1 MKLGLVAAISGIALT
16 GNLQASMAD
25 MISHLGNVSHYN
37 SGGSYQDQSTGHYS
51 AGGLMV
57 KQRNRTHQLINIRPP
72 SFGGSCGDFD
82 LRFGGISF
90 IKADELVK
98 TLKAVAQGVPAYAFQ
113 LALKT
118 TAPQIAN
125 TMEALQKKLEE
136 INALLLNEC
145 SMRQQLLEG
154 IMPTGSAMH
163 EKVCDDINRS
173 GSGDLDF
180 FGSRQR
186 CQEKGERN
194 SAAAE
199 AKSRY
204 PELMVGEFNLVWTV
218 LQKLPRYAEDRAT
231 AERILSLVGT
241 VISKKV
247 EDDYKI
253 TFIDPQADDTKF
265 IEAHLHG
272 GQTQSLVCSDT
283 EECLGVTS
291 TDLLIS
297 AEDSLSRTVYR
308 QIESMKRKYLS
319 EEEFSTEEMAFLSD
333 SVNLPVYKYIQVS
346 ASSGISWPMEK
357 VSQYFAMAVLLKQ
370 FEEVAA
376 EIIQALSV
384 LESIQFDTTIIQEF
398 KQRLEQARSRLQ
410 SQMASLDAKE
420 VFMIDKLLKAKERE
434 MRANYDYERRG

>member
-1 MKLGLVAAISGIALT
+1 MRSFLITATSVLALT
-16 GNLQASMAD
+16 SPLKASMAD

-37 SGGSYQDQSTGHYS
+37 SSGSYQDQSTGHYS

-90 IKADELVK
+90 IKAEELVR

-125 TMEALQKKLEE
+125 VMEALQKKLEE

-154 IMPTGSAMH
+154 ILPTGSAMH
-163 EKVCDDINRS
+163 EKVCDEINRS
-173 GSGDLDF
+173 GSGDIDF
-180 FGSRQR
+180 FGSRER
-186 CQEKGERN
+186 CQEKPERN
-194 SAAAE
+194 AAAAE

-218 LQKLPRYAEDRAT
+218 LKKLPRYAEDRAA

-247 EDDYKI
+247 DDDYKI
-253 TFIDPQADDTKF
+253 TFIDPKADNTKF

-272 GQTQSLVCSDT
+272 GQTQGLTCLDT
-283 EECLGVTS
+283 DECLGVTS
-291 TDLLIS
+291 TDMTIS
-297 AEDSLSRTVYR
+297 ADESLSRTVYR
-308 QIESMKRKYLS
+308 QIESMKRKYLT
-319 EEEFSTEEMAFLSD
+319 EEEFTKEEIVLLSD

-346 ASSGISWPMEK
+346 ASSGIAWPMEK
-357 VSQYFAMAVLLKQ
+357 VSQYFALSVLLKQ
-370 FEEVAA
+370 FEEVSA
-376 EIIQALSV
+376 EILEALSV
-384 LESIQFDTTIIQEF
+384 LESIQFDTTVIQEF
-398 KQRLEQARSRLQ
+398 KKRLEVARSRLNHQ
-410 SQMASLDAKE
+410 ITALDAKE
-420 VFMIDKLLKAKERE
+420 IFMIDSLLKAKEHE
-434 MRANYDYERRG
+434 MRANYDHERRG

>member
-1 MKLGLVAAISGIALT
+1 MNKQIIIVSLLFWT
-16 GNLQASMAD
+16 GTLNASMKN

-37 SGGSYQDQSTGHYS
+37 EGGSYQDQSTGHYS

-82 LRFGGISF
+82 LRLGGISF
-90 IKADELVK
+90 IKMEELVK
-98 TLKAVAQGVPAYAFQ
+98 TMKAVAQGVPAYAFQ
-113 LALKT
+113 LAMKT
-118 TAPQIAN
+118 VCPQCAN
-125 TMEALQKKLEE
+125 SMEALQKKLEE
-136 INALLLNEC
+136 INSLLLNEC

-186 CQEKGERN
+186 CQTKGDRN
-194 SAAAE
+194 TAAAK

-218 LQKLPRYAEDRAT
+218 LKKMPRYTNDRET
-231 AERILSLVGT
+231 SERIMSLVGT

-247 EDDYKI
+247 EEDYKI
-253 TFIDPQADDTKF
+253 TFIDPKADETKF
-265 IEAHLHG
+265 IESHLHG
-272 GQTQSLVCSDT
+272 GQTQGLKCSDSD
-283 EECLGVTS
+283 ECLGVTS
-291 TDLLIS
+291 KDLNIS
-297 AEDSLSRTVYR
+297 TKDSLSRTVYG

-319 EEEFSTEEMAFLSD
+319 EEAFSPSEMAFLSD
-333 SVNLPVYKYIQVS
+333 SVNLPVYKYIQIS
-346 ASSGISWPMEK
+346 ASSGIAWPMEK
-357 VSQYFAMAVLLKQ
+357 VSQYFAMSILLKQ

-376 EIIQALSV
+376 EIVQALSV
-384 LESIQFDTTIIQEF
+384 LESVQFDTTIIQEF
-398 KQRLEQARSRLQ
+398 KKRLEEARSRLQ

-420 VFMIDKLLKAKERE
+420 VFMIDKLIRAKEHE